1 MPKEIV
7 NANLGGDEIKDS
19 DIKVDVD
26 NLSEEDIRRQQDVID
41 DNVSTEDDATV
52 DDSDV
57 ENTEDE
63 EEDDPQNIP
72 TSDEF
77 GDVEIEEEKEEET
90 DEEAQKA
97 EEERIAKI
105 KEDAKKEAF
114 EEFQQKYKP
123 NEQKSENIK
132 LHQQNEQLIRNL
144 DTQQYLIR
152 EKQTDIYKGF
162 FDRHKDILSEDSKNN
177 LLKYQET
184 GNEELIVNDPILG
197 KLNNEMLGIA
207 QVNPEN
213 PLIDLE
219 KRLES
224 AFKLAFM
231 DEIIATRTKQ
241 IKAEQEMKSQAKE
254 KIVESGIKST
264 SAPKESKYSDA
275 QLNVAEKWGIKL

>member
-1 MPKEIV
+1 MLREIV

-26 NLSEEDIRRQQDVID
+26 NLSEEDKQRQEDVINNKIED
-41 DNVSTEDDATV
+41 QDDATV

-63 EEDDPQNIP
+63 EEEDPQGIP
-72 TSDEF
+72 TNDLF
-77 GDVEIEEEKEEET
+77 GDVEIKEEEDDEEAKKAEELKLAEEEK
-90 DEEAQKA
+90 
-97 EEERIAKI
+97 AKI
-105 KEDAKKEAF
+105 KEEAWK
-114 EEFQQKYKP
+114 EFQEKYKP
-123 NEQKSENIK
+123 NEQKTENIK

-162 FDRHKDILSEDSKNN
+162 FDRHKDILPEDSKNN
-177 LLKYQET
+177 LIKYQET
-184 GNEELIVNDPILG
+184 GNEEIIVNDPVLK
-197 KLNNEMLGIA
+197 KLNSEMLNIA
-207 QVNPEN
+207 QVNSEN

-231 DEIIATRTKQ
+231 DDIISSRTKQ
-241 IKAEQEMKSQAKE
+241 IKVEQEIKSQAKD
-254 KIVESGIKST
+254 KIVESGVRTT

-275 QLNVAEKWGIKL
+275 QLNVADKWGIKL